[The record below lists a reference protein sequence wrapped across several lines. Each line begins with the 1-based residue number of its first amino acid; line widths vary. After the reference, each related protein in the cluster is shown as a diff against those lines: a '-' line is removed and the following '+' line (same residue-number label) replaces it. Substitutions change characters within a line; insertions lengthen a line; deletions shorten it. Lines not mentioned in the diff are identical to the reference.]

1 MAATLEFNPSVEGD
15 VHVVELAG
23 RLDSVTAAEF
33 DKQIAAL
40 PGSRIVLD
48 LAKLEYIS
56 SAGLRSVL
64 GAVKRATAAGGKLVL
79 AAPIASVVEVFE
91 ISGFITLV
99 TVHPDRA
106 GAVAA
111 LG

>member
-1 MAATLEFNPSVEGD
+1 MSAFAFTPGSDGD
-15 VHVVELAG
+15 VQVVELTG
-23 RLDSVTAAEF
+23 RLDSITAPEF
-33 DKQIAAL
+33 DKKIVEL

-64 GAVKRATAAGGKLVL
+64 GALKRATAGGGKLAL
-79 AAPIASVVEVFE
+79 AAPIPSVVEVFE

-99 TVHPDRA
+99 TVYPDRA
-106 GAVAA
+106 SAVAA
-111 LG
+111 LS